1 MKKSNRTL
9 LISVLSILVAMLMV
23 LSLAACGSKDDKTA
37 ETKATKV
44 ATEAVTEAETEVVLA
59 TEVDN
64 VASTEAPANNDSDNG
79 AEVISNDEL
88 VVPDVTGLWR
98 NENNVKGCTIEI
110 SNQNGNT
117 MDLLISSVRGN
128 AAQIATFKITIT
140 VTPEMVGSTVR
151 GTDTF
156 EYTDSFSNT
165 GECSV
170 TVSENV
176 ITLIVTEETHSGSW
190 GISNATG
197 DYIRG

>member
-1 MKKSNRTL
+1 
-9 LISVLSILVAMLMV
+9 
-23 LSLAACGSKDDKTA
+23 
-37 ETKATKV
+37 
-44 ATEAVTEAETEVVLA
+44 
-59 TEVDN
+59 
-64 VASTEAPANNDSDNG
+64 
-79 AEVISNDEL
+79 
-88 VVPDVTGLWR
+88 
-98 NENNVKGCTIEI
+98 
-110 SNQNGNT
+110 